1 MSHQVRVIEGL
12 RYDRVPFDE
21 LFAGNAPVLMRG
33 LVSDWPLVQAAR
45 RGGAAAVME
54 QLAANYNKKPVIVY
68 EGDPEMGGRFAYNAA
83 VNGFN
88 YRAERRD
95 LVEVLDRI
103 RAGFD
108 SDAHPYYYMNSIRA
122 DQSFPALAAQNSLV
136 FDHPVF
142 DRHVRVGKIWI
153 GTESV
158 AAAHY
163 DTPRNIACCV
173 LGRRRFT
180 LFRPEQIRN
189 LYPGPLQLTPGGQVV
204 TMADLRNP
212 DFERFPRLRQALDDA
227 WIADMEPGD
236 ALYYPSLWWHE
247 VEARDRFNVMMN
259 YWWVDS
265 PAYMGDPM
273 DVLMHAMLGLRDR
286 PFADRQ
292 GWRALFD
299 YYIFGDNELPRAHL
313 PEHIQGALADMN
325 EENARR
331 IRAAVHDSLNR

>member
-1 MSHQVRVIEGL
+1 MSNPVRVIEGA
-12 RYDRVPFDE
+12 RFDRVPFAE
-21 LFAGNAPVLMRG
+21 LFAGNEPVLLRG
-33 LVSDWPLVQAAR
+33 LTADWPLVQAAR
-45 RGGAAAVME
+45 RGGAAEVMQ
-54 QLAANYNKKPVIVY
+54 QLATHYNRKPVIVY
-68 EGDPEMGGRFAYNAA
+68 VGDPGMRGRFGYNEA
-83 VNGFN
+83 VDGFN
-88 YRAERRD
+88 YQSERRD
-95 LVEVLDRI
+95 LIEVLDRI
-103 RAGFD
+103 RADLGH
-108 SDAHPYYYMNSIRA
+108 AEHPYYYMNSIRA

-142 DRHVRVGKIWI
+142 ERAVRVGKIWI

-173 LGRRRFT
+173 LGKRRFT
-180 LFRPEQIRN
+180 LFRPEQVRN

-204 TMADLRNP
+204 TMANLQQP
-212 DFERFPRLRQALDDA
+212 DFARFPRLRAALDDA
-227 WIADMEPGD
+227 WVADMEPGD

-259 YWWVDS
+259 WWWVDS

-299 YYIFGDNELPRAHL
+299 YYIFGDNDLPRAHL